1 MLGYYP
7 DRVLPSKTMI
17 LPVNTSIY
25 LSLYNESCSK
35 FLTKKTSYNVAI
47 ALVAYGVPLKHTVCI
62 VER

>member
-7 DRVLPSKTMI
+7 DRVLPSKTVI

-35 FLTKKTSYNVAI
+35 FLTKKKQVTM
-47 ALVAYGVPLKHTVCI
+47 LP
-62 VER
+62 